1 MKNIEINL
9 TNKANILKIACKVC
23 LYKFEVDKIYLGEEV
38 ECPFCKS
45 IFKFLEDRIVI
56 LF

>member
-9 TNKANILKIACKVC
+9 TNKENMLKIACKVC
-23 LYKFEVDKIYLGEEV
+23 LYKFEIDEIYLGEEV
-38 ECPFCKS
+38 ECHFCKS
-45 IFKFLEDRIVI
+45 IFKFSEDRIVI